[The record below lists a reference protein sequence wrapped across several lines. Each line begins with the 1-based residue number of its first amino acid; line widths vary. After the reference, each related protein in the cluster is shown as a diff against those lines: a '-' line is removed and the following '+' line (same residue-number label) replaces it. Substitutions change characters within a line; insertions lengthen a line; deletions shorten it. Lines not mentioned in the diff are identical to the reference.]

1 MFKTV
6 VVTKPLNF
14 LITSPIL
21 FSKFCL
27 SVLYLFERIK
37 EVATGFFPE
46 FVFDF
51 SMLKFVFSTT
61 FLLTISLNFFKS
73 IGTVFSFAYVFKLSK
88 LVKTTNLL
96 MLRLTASV
104 FKSII
109 PFLAAKI
116 DVSLPVAIVNY
127 F

>member
-1 MFKTV
+1 MQQD
-6 VVTKPLNF
+6 
-14 LITSPIL
+14 
-21 FSKFCL
+21 
-27 SVLYLFERIK
+27 
-37 EVATGFFPE
+37 FFPE

-96 MLRLTASV
+96 MPRLTASV

-116 DVSLPVAIVNY
+116 DVSLPVAIVKY